1 MILAAGASTRMG
13 TPKQL
18 LRLDGTSLLRRAVQ
32 TAIASVCRPIIVVI
46 GANAEKVQPELE
58 GLPVSVVLNSDW
70 SRGMGT
76 SIRAGIAAVG
86 AVDAVMIFL
95 CDQPLVTAGS
105 LDDLV
110 ASHFRSNKP
119 ISAATYGGTAG
130 TPVIFAADLFPELH
144 ALGDAQGGKSIIQR
158 YPQELNSFPLTLAEA
173 DVDTPQDYN
182 RICRDRERPD
192 M

>member
-1 MILAAGASTRMG
+1 
-13 TPKQL
+13 
-18 LRLDGTSLLRRAVQ
+18 
-32 TAIASVCRPIIVVI
+32 
-46 GANAEKVQPELE
+46 
-58 GLPVSVVLNSDW
+58 
-70 SRGMGT
+70 MGT

-130 TPVIFAADLFPELH
+130 TPVIFASDLFPELL
-144 ALGDAQGGKSIIQR
+144 ALGNAEGGKAIIQR
-158 YPQELNSFPLTLAEA
+158 YPEKLNLFPLSPAEA
-173 DVDTPQDYN
+173 DVDTPEDFN
-182 RICRDRERPD
+182 RICRDHEQI
-192 M
+192 